1 MIITS
6 KASLLSPLPCHFL
19 SLLLFTNLSVS
30 LSNLFLIF
38 SIYLYSPISVNL
50 SLPPLIQFS
59 SGGLTLPFF
68 MSSPPFPSFGH
79 RHFKIL
85 QHHSLS
91 LSPSFTLLLLLSLS
105 HSLSMSL
112 SLSLSLSP
120 SLSLYVSISVCL
132 LLSLAVSLR
141 FSSDSPTA
149 TAALY
154 SGSDHFALIL
164 SDTKA
169 RHSSVRSKDR
179 VSIFSRNSGSSHR
192 AFRVADILRE
202 KNRQEK
208 RESAERVRQSM
219 KECIQGRSCAKIK
232 IK

>member
-59 SGGLTLPFF
+59 SGGFTLPFF

-91 LSPSFTLLLLLSLS
+91 LSLLHSIVVALSL
-105 HSLSMSL
+105 
-112 SLSLSLSP
+112 P
-120 SLSLYVSISVCL
+120 LSLYVSLSVSISISL
-132 LLSLAVSLR
+132 PLSLCLYLCLPSSLSR
-141 FSSDSPTA
+141 C
-149 TAALY
+149 
-154 SGSDHFALIL
+154 L
-164 SDTKA
+164 SK
-169 RHSSVRSKDR
+169 
-179 VSIFSRNSGSSHR
+179 IF
-192 AFRVADILRE
+192 F
-202 KNRQEK
+202 
-208 RESAERVRQSM
+208 
-219 KECIQGRSCAKIK
+219 
-232 IK
+232 